1 MSRLHRPKAG
11 FCIRLL
17 VTVVYPVAG
26 LLFRIRWRHL
36 DRIPPPSDGGVMIA
50 ANHTSHI
57 DTFLVARIC
66 WQAGRI
72 PRFLVKAGLFHIP
85 LLGRLVRGAG
95 QIPVYRG
102 TPDAS
107 DSLQDARDAL
117 DGGEAVVIYPEG
129 TVTADPAQWPMQGRT
144 GIARL
149 VLACPDIPVVPI
161 GQWGAQHRRHL
172 PVRGRLGRRT
182 SLASVGHPLD
192 LSRYHGKEPAAEV
205 LREITDVIMDA
216 VRAEV
221 ADLRGE
227 AAPVDFFI
235 PTRKFVDRRPS
246 R

>member
-1 MSRLHRPKAG
+1 MSRLHKPKAG

-17 VTVVYPVAG
+17 VLFVYPVSG

-36 DRIPPPSDGGVMIA
+36 DRIPPPSAGGLIVA

-57 DTFLVARIC
+57 DTFLIARIC

-72 PRFLVKAGLFHIP
+72 PRFLVKAGLFHVP

-102 TPDAS
+102 TPDAAA
-107 DSLQDARDAL
+107 SLGVAVVAL
-117 DGGEAVVIYPEG
+117 NNGEAVAIYPEG
-129 TVTADPAQWPMQGRT
+129 TITTDPAQWPMQGRT

-149 VLACPDIPVVPI
+149 VLACPDVPVVPI
-161 GQWGAQHRRHL
+161 GQWGAHHRRHL
-172 PVRGRLGRRT
+172 SPWARFGRRT

-192 LSRYHGKEPAAEV
+192 LSRYRGKEPSAEV

-221 ADLRGE
+221 ADLRDE
-227 AAPVDFFI
+227 PAPAEFFV
-235 PTRKFVDRRPS
+235 PTRRHVDRR
-246 R
+246 RNR

>member
-1 MSRLHRPKAG
+1 MSRLYRPKAG

-17 VTVVYPVAG
+17 VSFVYPTAG
-26 LLFRIRWRHL
+26 LLFRIRWHHL
-36 DRIPPPSDGGVMIA
+36 DRIPPPSTGGVMIA

-107 DSLQDARDAL
+107 DSLHDARVAL
-117 DGGEAVVIYPEG
+117 DRGEAVVIYPEG
-129 TVTADPAQWPMQGRT
+129 TMTTDPAQWPMQGRT

-149 VLACPDIPVVPI
+149 VLARPDIPVVPI

-172 PVRGRLGRRT
+172 PLWRRPRRRT

-192 LSRYHGKEPAAEV
+192 LSRYSGKEPSAEA

-221 ADLRGE
+221 AELRGE
-227 AAPVDFFI
+227 PAPVEFFV
-235 PTRKFVDRRPS
+235 PTHKYVDRPRT

>member
-1 MSRLHRPKAG
+1 MTRLHHPKAG

-17 VTVVYPVAG
+17 VMFVYPVAG

-36 DRIPPPSDGGVMIA
+36 DRIPPPSAGGVIVA

-72 PRFLVKAGLFHIP
+72 PRFLVKAGLFHVP

-95 QIPVYRG
+95 QIAVYRG
-102 TPDAS
+102 TPDAA
-107 DSLQDARDAL
+107 DSLHDAVVAL
-117 DGGEAVVIYPEG
+117 ERGEAVVIYPEG
-129 TVTADPAQWPMQGRT
+129 TITGDPAQWPMQGRT

-149 VLACPDIPVVPI
+149 VLSCPDVAVVPI
-161 GQWGAQHRRHL
+161 GQWGAQHRRQL
-172 PVRGRLGRRT
+172 PWWRRIRRHT
-182 SLASVGHPLD
+182 SLASVGEPLD
-192 LSRYHGKEPAAEV
+192 LSRYRGKEPSTEV
-205 LREITDVIMDA
+205 LHEITDVIMDA

-221 ADLRGE
+221 ADLRGQP
-227 AAPVDFFI
+227 APAEFFV
-235 PTRKFVDRRPS
+235 PTRKKIDRR